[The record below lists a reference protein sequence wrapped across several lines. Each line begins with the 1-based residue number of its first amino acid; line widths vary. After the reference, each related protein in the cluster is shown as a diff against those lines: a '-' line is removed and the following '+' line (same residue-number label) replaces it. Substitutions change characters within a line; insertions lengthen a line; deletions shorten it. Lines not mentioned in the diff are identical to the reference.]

1 MTSCPTPI
9 RLTKK
14 MSRPPLEPGSDD
26 ETSVRLQKVLA
37 RAGLG
42 SRRACEELISAG
54 RVLVNG
60 LPATLGARVDP
71 ARDVVRVDGAPIP
84 TASGLIH
91 LAVHK
96 PPGMVSAM
104 STDDGRPCVGDL
116 VRDHGTG
123 LHHVGRLDADSE
135 GLLIVTNDGA
145 LSHRLAHPSY
155 GVPKRYLVE
164 LEGQLSRAASRALRD
179 GVDLDDGRAR
189 ADELQVVDAT
199 PGRTLVELVIHEGR
213 NRIVRRMFDTLDL
226 RVLRLLRVSVG
237 PIRLGE
243 LKPGRTRHLNAGEVR
258 ALYAAV
264 DRPRD

>member
-1 MTSCPTPI
+1 
-9 RLTKK
+9 
-14 MSRPPLEPGSDD
+14 MSRPPVEPGSAD
-26 ETSVRLQKVLA
+26 ETFVRLQKVLA

-42 SRRACEELISAG
+42 SRRACEELIAAG

-84 TASGLIH
+84 TASGLVH

-96 PPGMVSAM
+96 PAGMVSAM
-104 STDDGRPCVGDL
+104 TSDDGRPCVGDL
-116 VRDHGTG
+116 VRDYGTG
-123 LHHVGRLDADSE
+123 LHHVGRLDLDSE
-135 GLLIVTNDGA
+135 GLLLVTNDGA

-164 LEGQLSRAASRALRD
+164 LEGQLSRAASRSLREGVELED
-179 GVDLDDGRAR
+179 GPAHI
-189 ADELQVVDAT
+189 DELQIIDAT
-199 PGRTLVELVIHEGR
+199 PGRTLVELEIHEGR
-213 NRIVRRMFDTLDL
+213 NRIVRRMFDVLDL
-226 RVLRLLRVSVG
+226 PVLRLLRLSVG

-243 LKPGRTRHLNAGEVR
+243 LKPGRVRHLNAAEVR

-264 DRPRD
+264 DADPQRQH